1 MKQILTSMT
10 SVYSGLPIF
19 VATILFV
26 CGQVLLKKS
35 FDGDSD
41 FVTSAVFFNIA
52 VGLAAVLVFLQKQM
66 KGEITY
72 NTKKIQYAAL
82 GGILFFIGNLLWI
95 YTISTKKP
103 LSMIRVLMAG
113 FETFLLVLV
122 GYFIFSHKLTLREF
136 VGIALV
142 LSGIYVV
149 GNGK

>member
-1 MKQILTSMT
+1 
-10 SVYSGLPIF
+10 
-19 VATILFV
+19 
-26 CGQVLLKKS
+26 
-35 FDGDSD
+35 
-41 FVTSAVFFNIA
+41 
-52 VGLAAVLVFLQKQM
+52 
-66 KGEITY
+66 
-72 NTKKIQYAAL
+72 
-82 GGILFFIGNLLWI
+82 LLWI